1 MPSRVMGVPRR
12 QMDVCVYETGDNNLV
27 RKVDFQGSRRVQRR
41 SGNIRRYLDYY
52 MAPRDNSHVMG
63 CRPARS
69 IEQDPTTKNP
79 LLRRC
84 KRRRLE

>member
-12 QMDVCVYETGDNNLV
+12 RMDVCVYETGDNNLV

-41 SGNIRRYLDYY
+41 SGNIRRYLDYF
-52 MAPRDNSHVMG
+52 MARRDNSHVMG

-69 IEQDPTTKNP
+69 RAIPHNEKPAFEALQAAPA
-79 LLRRC
+79 
-84 KRRRLE
+84 